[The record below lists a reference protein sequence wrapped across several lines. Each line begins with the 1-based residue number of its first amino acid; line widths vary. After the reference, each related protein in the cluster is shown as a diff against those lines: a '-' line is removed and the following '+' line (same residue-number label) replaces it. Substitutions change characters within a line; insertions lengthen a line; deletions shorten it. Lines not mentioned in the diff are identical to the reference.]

1 MKIDWREFLSKYDFS
16 FFLIMAIIFLIGV
29 FNLYSATHNETN
41 LSLRNLYLSQILWFG
56 VAVFIGF
63 FVSIFNPK
71 TFNKFSYVFYGGL
84 MILLLL
90 VLLFGKVGM
99 GAKRWIDLGPLHIQ
113 PSELMKICLVMALSR
128 WFTLHDPD
136 YPLNIKSLIVPALI
150 TFIPAGLIIIQPDL
164 GTGTLLI
171 LIFAFMAF
179 YRKVSWK
186 VIINLLILGIIA
198 SGVMYKYVLKEY
210 QRKRIE
216 MFLNPYKD
224 AKGSGYNAIQSEIAI
239 GSGKILGKGFKKS
252 TQASLSYLPENHTD
266 FVFSI
271 YNEEHGLV
279 GSMLLIGLYLILLL
293 KLLSLAKNVNS
304 IYDSFLV
311 IGITGIFFWHTFINM
326 SMVGGLMPIVGI
338 PLPMMSYGGSSLL
351 TFGICIGLITSVSN
365 SKNMFV
371 SSEFTF

>member
-1 MKIDWREFLSKYDFS
+1 MKIDWRDFFRKYDFS
-16 FFLIMAIIFLIGV
+16 FFLIMFIIFIIGV
-29 FNLYSATHNETN
+29 FNLYSATHNETS
-41 LSLRNLYLSQILWFG
+41 LSARNLYLSQIMWFLMAIG
-56 VAVFIGF
+56 CGF
-63 FVSIFNPK
+63 FISIFNTK
-71 TFNKFSYVFYGGL
+71 TFNKFSYVIY
-84 MILLLL
+84 IAVL
-90 VLLFGKVGM
+90 VLLLIVLMAGKIGM
-99 GAKRWIDLGPLHIQ
+99 GAKRWIDLGPFHVQ
-113 PSELMKICLVMALSR
+113 PSELMKIALVMTLSR

-136 YPLNIKSLIVPALI
+136 YPLNLRSLIVPTLLA
-150 TFIPAGLIIIQPDL
+150 FIPAIMIIVQPDL
-164 GTGTLLI
+164 GSGILL
-171 LIFAFMAF
+171 LFIFTFIVF
-179 YRKVSWK
+179 YRKISWK
-186 VIINLLILGIIA
+186 IIINLALVGIVA

-210 QRKRIE
+210 QQKRIE

-271 YNEEHGLV
+271 FNEEHGLI
-279 GSMLLIGLYLILLL
+279 GSMVLISLYLVLLL
-293 KLLSLAKNVNS
+293 KLIALAKSVNS

-311 IGITGIFFWHTFINM
+311 VGIAAIFFWHTFINM
-326 SMVGGLMPIVGI
+326 SMVAGLMPIVGI

-351 TFGICIGLITSVSN
+351 TFGICIGLVTSVSN

>member
-1 MKIDWREFLSKYDFS
+1 MKIDWREFLGKYDFS
-16 FFLIMAIIFLIGV
+16 FFIIMFIIFLIGV
-29 FNLYSATHNETN
+29 FNLYSATHNE
-41 LSLRNLYLSQILWFG
+41 SSISIRNLYLNQIVWFL
-56 VAVFIGF
+56 VAVGFGF
-63 FVSIFNPK
+63 FISIFNTK
-71 TFNKFSYVFYGGL
+71 TFNKFSYVTYIAII
-84 MILLLL
+84 ILLVV
-90 VLLFGKVGM
+90 VLLAGKVGM
-99 GAKRWIDLGPLHIQ
+99 GAKRWIDLGPFHLQ
-113 PSELMKICLVMALSR
+113 PSELMKIALVMTLAR

-136 YPLNIKSLIVPALI
+136 YPLNVKTLIIPTIFAI
-150 TFIPAGLIIIQPDL
+150 IPAAMIIAQPDL
-164 GTGTLLI
+164 GSGLL
-171 LIFAFMAF
+171 LLFIFAFLVF
-179 YRKVSWK
+179 YRKISWK
-186 VIINLLILGIIA
+186 IIINIAILGIIT
-198 SGVMYKYVLKEY
+198 SGIMYKYVLKEY
-210 QRKRIE
+210 QQKRIE

-279 GSMLLIGLYLILLL
+279 GSMVLILLYLVLLL
-293 KLLSLAKNVNS
+293 KLMALAKSVNS

-311 IGITGIFFWHTFINM
+311 VGITAIFFWHTFINM
-326 SMVGGLMPIVGI
+326 SMVAGLMPIVGI

-351 TFGICIGLITSVSN
+351 TFGICIGLATSVSN